1 MNKNKQRQFYYKEE
15 YGTNDS
21 ECKVKREK
29 IIKKI
34 KENYEQ
40 LFYNNVLR
48 DRTQFCK
55 ENWGISEST
64 LRNQLDGNPKSIKE
78 NALLIMYQIYISDEQ
93 NSLDEFSSIFEEEEL
108 VKNYIS
114 SKTMDKNQQDAGC
127 LSTESEK
134 KISED
139 VDKINEYVSKAVHH
153 DFDIQKEYGDIWYE
167 KYEYRRH
174 IEEGNDLFALIENFL
189 EIELLY
195 IVRVDK
201 DISNVK
207 KIIEGKKNEDKSL
220 IWIIYMERD
229 KEIIEETEKYLETCK
244 KIGDYMIISSVA
256 YDKNLCILYNPW
268 ETDIQDFFAPEFSIE
283 TRIIIHEKKKKTGKK
298 KNKFEILDIY
308 ERCK

>member
-1 MNKNKQRQFYYKEE
+1 MQQSFRYKVKYSVDDTECKWNREAVMNKIRGRYKQLIIDNEIENAKLFCEE
-15 YGTNDS
+15 TL
-21 ECKVKREK
+21 K
-29 IIKKI
+29 IP
-34 KENYEQ
+34 
-40 LFYNNVLR
+40 
-48 DRTQFCK
+48 
-55 ENWGISEST
+55 EST
-64 LRNQLDGNPKSIKE
+64 LRNQMDRNPKSIKE
-78 NALLIMYQIYISDEQ
+78 NALLSMYQIYISDGQ
-93 NSLDEFSSIFEEEEL
+93 NSLDEFASIFEEEEL
-108 VKNYIS
+108 VKKYIL
-114 SKTMDKNQQDAGC
+114 SKTMDKNRQDAEC

-134 KISED
+134 KVSED

-244 KIGDYMIISSVA
+244 KIGDYMIISSVV

-268 ETDIQDFFAPEFSIE
+268 ETDIKNYFAPEFSIE

-298 KNKFEILDIY
+298 EK
-308 ERCK
+308 